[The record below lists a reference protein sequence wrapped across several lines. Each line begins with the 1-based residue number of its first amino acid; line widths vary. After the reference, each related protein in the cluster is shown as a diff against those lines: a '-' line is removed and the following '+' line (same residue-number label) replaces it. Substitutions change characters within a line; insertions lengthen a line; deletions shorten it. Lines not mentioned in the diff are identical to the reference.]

1 MIPPLD
7 RLGIL
12 LTLLL
17 VAAPPVMA
25 GESAKTGGSGD
36 HPGSVGELP
45 GFTPNTNL
53 TFFVPRCDRPI
64 HIDGQLTEEMWQRA
78 ARLDNFAEISPGENV
93 RPSAQTE
100 AYITYDDD
108 NLYVGFICYDDDPNS
123 IRATITDRDNIAFT
137 VKRTF

>member
-17 VAAPPVMA
+17 VTAALVVAPPVLA
-25 GESAKTGGSGD
+25 DELPKTNQSAAQSGD
-36 HPGSVGELP
+36 VGELP
-45 GFTPNTNL
+45 GFTPNSNL

-108 NLYVGFICYDDDPNS
+108 NSVYQIPLGSSGSD
-123 IRATITDRDNIAFT
+123 
-137 VKRTF
+137 